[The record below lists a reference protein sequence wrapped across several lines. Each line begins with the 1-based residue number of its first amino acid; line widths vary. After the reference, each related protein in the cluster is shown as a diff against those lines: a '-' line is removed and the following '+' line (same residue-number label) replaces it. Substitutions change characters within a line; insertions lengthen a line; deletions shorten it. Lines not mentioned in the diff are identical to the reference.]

1 MYNVSKTL
9 NEETFRKLEFLSHW
23 SEKISLNQF
32 KLKNEGPVGMII
44 VRDFNLEADITADEE
59 VEKFLKEI
67 NSLNNPKAE
76 KRNKIKRIM
85 NNFFKPVGNKPI
97 FCYRLSQ
104 PTDSKRELLNLHNM
118 TFHDLDID
126 FQKEFSKLVGDIK
139 PLIKAIA
146 INGSS
151 FNGIRLVEFI
161 KLVIDSINTNRNIA
175 LYDIMSMV
183 RNVEQEIF
191 KKEQIIKQ
199 LSDEIN
205 G

>member
-9 NEETFRKLEFLSHW
+9 NEETFRKLEFLSHL
-23 SEKISLNQF
+23 SKKISLNQF
-32 KLKNEGPVGMII
+32 NLKNEGPVGMII

-59 VEKFLKEI
+59 VEKFLKET
-67 NSLNNPKAE
+67 NSLNNPEAE

-85 NNFFKPVGNKPI
+85 KNFFKPVGNKPI
-97 FCYRLSQ
+97 LCYRLSQ

-118 TFHDLDID
+118 AFHDLDID
-126 FQKEFSKLVGDIK
+126 FQKEFSELVEDIK
-139 PLIKAIA
+139 PLIKAKA

-161 KLVIDSINTNRNIA
+161 KLVVDSINTNRNIA

-183 RNVEQEIF
+183 RTVEGEIIR
-191 KKEQIIKQ
+191 KEHLIRKLRIE
-199 LSDEIN
+199 LN
-205 G
+205 L